1 MKNCPNCGQEVQEDG
16 KFCEH
21 CGEKLEGMESASTE
35 TMESNTVEGSD
46 SGIEES
52 KVVAEEPKPSTQPEP
67 VYSYAKTLED
77 SSAGSNKKAMKIL
90 ILVLAVI
97 LLICAGIFAFGMK
110 LLPGGVALSTE
121 EKFLHYQE
129 KYLQDK
135 WEAMV
140 ALGLKTLKS
149 A

>member
-52 KVVAEEPKPSTQPEP
+52 KVVAEEPKTKHP
-67 VYSYAKTLED
+67 
-77 SSAGSNKKAMKIL
+77 AG
-90 ILVLAVI
+90 
-97 LLICAGIFAFGMK
+97 AG
-110 LLPGGVALSTE
+110 L
-121 EKFLHYQE
+121 FLCKNFRRLFCRKQ
-129 KYLQDK
+129 
-135 WEAMV
+135 
-140 ALGLKTLKS
+140 
-149 A
+149 